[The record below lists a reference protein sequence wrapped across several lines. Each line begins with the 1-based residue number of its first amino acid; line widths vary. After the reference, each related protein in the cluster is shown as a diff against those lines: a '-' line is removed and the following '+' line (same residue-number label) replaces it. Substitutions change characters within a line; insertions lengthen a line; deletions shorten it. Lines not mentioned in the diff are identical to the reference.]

1 MVEVDFLWHYESV
14 SDEKQCAVFLRHSM
28 RASRLVLGRWTYAQA
43 ELTLASNEDDDNAAS
58 LDHEEAFE
66 RKIFRT
72 APLSVALAHSP
83 PICTLEVI
91 VMSDPLTPPPQTA
104 GDSTDPWLGSVAVD
118 ADTRF
123 RTSVEMAPVGIGHFG
138 PDGRFLFVNPQLCLI
153 LGFTRDELLERT
165 FQEVTFPDDLPRC
178 LAMTAQLTAG
188 SIPKYSLEKR
198 FVRPDRTTVYTR
210 VIVSAVRDD
219 SGAAAYFIG
228 IVEDLSEQ
236 WAIEEARRDAEDRL
250 RLALEASGTGIFRYD
265 FRARA
270 LDWANNL
277 AHVFGVLEPEKL
289 MSLDELFGA
298 IHPDDRSGVMAT
310 LDTSARAGTDF
321 YDEFRVVR
329 PDGGVR
335 WISDRARMTLD
346 AGGAPQFLT
355 GACVDITALREAES
369 EREQSL
375 VRERAARIEAE
386 RATLLRDEVLA
397 IVAHDLRN
405 PVNAIMMSAEAIIRM
420 GLLEDSSNRML
431 SVIRRSANTMEQL
444 IRDLLD
450 VTQIEA
456 GRLAIHRKKVT
467 IAPLLTEVQESFDAQ
482 ARANGVALDVE
493 FEPSAAEIFADHG
506 RVVQVLSNLI
516 GNALRFTPRGGRIEL
531 RSRTVGDFVEL
542 SVADTGPGI
551 PAEHLPRVFDRFWQA
566 DRRAPGPGVGLGLAI
581 VRGIVDA
588 HGGRAEAESTVGK
601 GTIFRV
607 SLPKHGELS
616 MEPAR

>member
-1 MVEVDFLWHYESV
+1 
-14 SDEKQCAVFLRHSM
+14 
-28 RASRLVLGRWTYAQA
+28 
-43 ELTLASNEDDDNAAS
+43 
-58 LDHEEAFE
+58 
-66 RKIFRT
+66 
-72 APLSVALAHSP
+72 
-83 PICTLEVI
+83 
-91 VMSDPLTPPPQTA
+91 MSDPLTPPHQTA
-104 GDSTDPWLGSVAVD
+104 GGSTDPWLASVAVD

-178 LAMTAQLTAG
+178 LVMTAQLTAG
-188 SIPKYSLEKR
+188 AIPKYSLEKR
-198 FVRPDRTTVYTR
+198 FVRPDGSTVYTR
-210 VIVSAVRDD
+210 VIVSAVRDE

-236 WAIEEARRDAEDRL
+236 WAIEEARRDAEERL
-250 RLALEASGTGIFRYD
+250 RLALEASGTGIFRFD
-265 FRARA
+265 FRANA

-405 PVNAIMMSAEAIIRM
+405 PVNAIMMSAEAIIRK

-456 GRLAIHRKKVT
+456 GRLAIHRKKVA
-467 IAPLLTEVQESFDAQ
+467 IAPLFTEVQESFDAQ
-482 ARANGVALDVE
+482 ARANGVTLDVE
-493 FEPSAAEIFADHG
+493 SEPSGAEIFADHG
-506 RVVQVLSNLI
+506 RVVQVLANLI
-516 GNALRFTPRGGRIEL
+516 GNALKFTPRGGRIGL

-551 PAEHLPRVFDRFWQA
+551 PAEQLPRVFDRFWQA
-566 DRRAPGPGVGLGLAI
+566 DRRSPGPGVGLGLAI

-588 HGGRAEAESTVGK
+588 HGGHAEAESTVGK

-607 SLPKHGELS
+607 SLPTQGELS
-616 MEPAR
+616 VEPAR